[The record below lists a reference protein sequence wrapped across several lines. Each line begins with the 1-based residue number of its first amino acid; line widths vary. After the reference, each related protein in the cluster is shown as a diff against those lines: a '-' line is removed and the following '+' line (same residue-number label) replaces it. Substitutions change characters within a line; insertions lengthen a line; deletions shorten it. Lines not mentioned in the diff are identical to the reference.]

1 MRAFA
6 SSWYSDVHTF
16 VSSASALSSPFAG
29 ISHGDMYAHNILCNP
44 DGNALLGDFGAATI
58 YCSEALG
65 RGRDV
70 DGESVDSCSSDIHEQ
85 IQRIEVRAF
94 GILLS
99 ELLAI
104 LKDRPYPEITESL
117 SLIATSCL
125 AEVLNQRPLFSAI
138 NVSVQNLV
146 GLCEKS

>member
-1 MRAFA
+1 L
-6 SSWYSDVHTF
+6 VLTPTHIP
-16 VSSASALSSPFAG
+16 SASAPDLSSAFAG
-29 ISHGDMYAHNILCNP
+29 ISHGDLYAHNILCNP
-44 DGNALLGDFGAATI
+44 EGSAFLGDFGAATI
-58 YCSEALG
+58 YCSGAS
-65 RGRDV
+65 DV
-70 DGESVDSCSSDIHEQ
+70 DGESVDSCGSHIHEH

-125 AEVLNQRPLFSAI
+125 TDLLNQRPMFSAI
-138 NVSVQNLV
+138 NVSLQTLV